1 MDEKTLIEA
10 LASIP
15 GWELT
20 EDEIEGLAAKRGI
33 IVCSTWPDSTK
44 PHGFHYEVLRGYELL
59 RNSDPGNR
67 SVNRVH
73 CKSYDDAIRTKNMVF
88 GPEET

>member
-1 MDEKTLIEA
+1 MGPMSPNRKHKGEQGQVDEKTLIEA

-44 PHGFHYEVLRGYELL
+44 PHGFHYE
-59 RNSDPGNR
+59 
-67 SVNRVH
+67 
-73 CKSYDDAIRTKNMVF
+73 
-88 GPEET
+88 